1 MPYTLRAKICF
12 LYLSRLYHS
21 DYIISIQGTGLGF
34 PQLYKNLQL
43 HLDVYLFIQSSP
55 HLDLEVYVFA
65 ESMYL
70 STHVVL
76 TVAHVRA
83 SQIELHQTFSAGD
96 QPVEVNYL

>member
-1 MPYTLRAKICF
+1 MPYNLRAKICF

-21 DYIISIQGTGLGF
+21 DYIISIQGTCLGF
-34 PQLYKNLQL
+34 PHKNLQL
-43 HLDVYLFIQSSP
+43 QLDVYLFIQPSP

-76 TVAHVRA
+76 TVVHVRA